1 MNNITFKQFLMT
13 YNFRSAIGNGCGT
26 ENEDTQIIRLY
37 PPTEESEN
45 FLQYKWIEFGIY
57 DFSANSLKMLI
68 AETFLNEKIM
78 NSYIESFFVEDN
90 TSILH
95 VYLTNREEYDN

>member
-13 YNFRSAIGNGCGT
+13 YNFRNVIGNGCGT

-45 FLQYKWIEFGIY
+45 FSQYK
-57 DFSANSLKMLI
+57 
-68 AETFLNEKIM
+68 
-78 NSYIESFFVEDN
+78 
-90 TSILH
+90 
-95 VYLTNREEYDN
+95 